1 MTAESAALEPAPGPR
16 RRGIVASG
24 GYHLHVRWL
33 RALYVSNGLAVG
45 ALYGFVPVLLKAK
58 GFDAALIGL
67 TTSMGS
73 VAYTLA
79 LPVWGHVG
87 DVISGPR
94 RALQIA
100 CLPAAIFALGLSA
113 PLPVAAVIVCQVI
126 LCGGGGPTMALT
138 DAMAL
143 PALTDISREYSRLRL
158 LSSAGAAGGAIGCG
172 FIYAQTGYVAAPFL
186 YMATMALTILSA
198 QFVPLGRDSERHQNA
213 RRALD
218 GRDRL
223 VRDRGRLGSVGE
235 AIRIRPRLLAVL
247 LSAIFVFMGTMAS
260 GTYISLRIADLGGG
274 AVEVGFANGI
284 AWVAEV
290 PGLILAGWLVARLG
304 MRSVLLASSVGFA
317 ACMLSWIV
325 LVDAA
330 PIMVTRFISGIFFGG
345 ILLSLVMTMARI
357 LPDRLQ
363 ATGQTLLQATCFGMA
378 AILANLLGGLLYANA
393 GALGV
398 FGVGAVCAVI
408 GGLIGLVALPQD
420 VRASNQGAP
429 EPVGETA

>member
-1 MTAESAALEPAPGPR
+1 
-16 RRGIVASG
+16 
-24 GYHLHVRWL
+24 L

-45 ALYGFVPVLLKAK
+45 ALYGFVPVLLQAK
-58 GFDAALIGL
+58 GFDPALIGL
-67 TTSMGS
+67 TTSLGS
-73 VAYTLA
+73 VAYTVA

-87 DVISGPR
+87 DIISGPR

-100 CLPAAIFALGLSA
+100 CIPAAIFALGYGA
-113 PLPVAAVIVCQVI
+113 PLPVAAVIVCQI
-126 LCGGGGPTMALT
+126 GLGAGGGPIMALT

-143 PALTDISREYSRLRL
+143 PALTGTSREYSRLRL

-172 FIYAQTGYVAAPFL
+172 FIYAQTGYVAAPLL
-186 YMATMALTILSA
+186 YMVTMALTILSA
-198 QFVPLGRDSERHQNA
+198 QFVPLGRDSERHRNA

-223 VRDRGRLGSVGE
+223 VPDRGRLGSVGE
-235 AIRIRPRLLAVL
+235 AVRIRPRLLAVL
-247 LSAIFVFMGTMAS
+247 LSAIFVFMGCMAS

-284 AWVAEV
+284 AWAAEV

-378 AILANLLGGLLYANA
+378 AILANLLGGLLYASA

-420 VRASNQGAP
+420 VRGSDQGAA